1 MFYSYYKYSER
12 KKDSCTFYRSTVREP
27 LFLPLLLAVGG
38 KRRETSKRLL
48 SLEILK
54 EIFSSLG
61 KMTANI
67 LSIFGRKG

>member
-12 KKDSCTFYRSTVREP
+12 KKGPCTFYRSTVREP
-27 LFLPLLLAVGG
+27 LLPLLLAVGG
-38 KRRETSKRLL
+38 NRRETSKRVLF
-48 SLEILK
+48 LEILK

-67 LSIFGRKG
+67 LPIFGRKG